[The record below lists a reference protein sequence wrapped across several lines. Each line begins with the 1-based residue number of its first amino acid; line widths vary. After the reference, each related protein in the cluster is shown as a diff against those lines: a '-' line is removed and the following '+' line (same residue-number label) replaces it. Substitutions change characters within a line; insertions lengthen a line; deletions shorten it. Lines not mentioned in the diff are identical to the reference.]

1 MSLVWFPSCTPD
13 WHIDMLIRLTC
24 VVSHLQEHLY
34 CLTLFESDCCTA
46 YRTWQ
51 VTAWTL
57 RNEASYLAKQYK
69 GNAANEYNL
78 LFNVL
83 GLQGGFTDHTRE

>member
-1 MSLVWFPSCTPD
+1 L
-13 WHIDMLIRLTC
+13 
-24 VVSHLQEHLY
+24 
-34 CLTLFESDCCTA
+34 
-46 YRTWQ
+46 Q

-57 RNEASYLAKQYK
+57 RNEPSYLAKQYK

-78 LFNVL
+78 LFNVM